1 MENRQTN
8 KAKYLYRILV
18 VLLAWCLPLGAMAQE
33 DYLLKGNVAD
43 EKGETMPG
51 VNILIKGTVSGV
63 ATDLDGNFTLK
74 VKKGDLLV
82 FSFTGYK
89 TQEIPVVGQNDLK
102 IVLQEDIESLE
113 EVVVIGYGTLK
124 KSDLT
129 GAITSVDAEKLAGK
143 STVNVAEALQ
153 GQVAGVSI
161 AKYGGLAGQGDRKSV
176 V

>member
-89 TQEIPVVGQNDLK
+89 TQ
-102 IVLQEDIESLE
+102 
-113 EVVVIGYGTLK
+113 
-124 KSDLT
+124 
-129 GAITSVDAEKLAGK
+129 
-143 STVNVAEALQ
+143 
-153 GQVAGVSI
+153 
-161 AKYGGLAGQGDRKSV
+161 
-176 V
+176 